1 MSLRERKKKKTQQ
14 AILDA
19 ARSLMERDQIA
30 SLTTR
35 LIAKT
40 ADVSYQTLYNY
51 FPTKNDILIA
61 LLKEKHAS
69 SEKDYRRII
78 RTFSGEVIDSLKQLN
93 QSRLEFAMGYRGP
106 MEEYLNITMKILTTT
121 NQKFNLIELLD
132 QFGGEQYQAILVLAR
147 GMGVIHEDTDIQL
160 MAHTLQIISTYGMQ
174 ALLTTEIRKNDSI
187 FLEVLN
193 QQTEQLTK
201 PYLLRN
207 PN

>member
-1 MSLRERKKKKTQQ
+1 
-14 AILDA
+14 
-19 ARSLMERDQIA
+19 
-30 SLTTR
+30 
-35 LIAKT
+35 
-40 ADVSYQTLYNY
+40 
-51 FPTKNDILIA
+51 
-61 LLKEKHAS
+61 
-69 SEKDYRRII
+69 
-78 RTFSGEVIDSLKQLN
+78 
-93 QSRLEFAMGYRGP
+93 
-106 MEEYLNITMKILTTT
+106 MKILTTT

-147 GMGVIHEDTDIQL
+147 GMGVIQEDTDIQL

>member
-121 NQKFNLIELLD
+121 NQKYNLVELLD
-132 QFGGEQYQAILVLAR
+132 QFGGEQYQAILALAR

>member
-1 MSLRERKKKKTQQ
+1 MSLREKKKKKTQQ
-14 AILDA
+14 AILKA
-19 ARSLMERDQIA
+19 TRTLIERDQIA

-35 LIAKT
+35 LIAET
-40 ADVSYQTLYNY
+40 ADVSYQTLYKY
-51 FPTKNDILIA
+51 YPSKNDILIA
-61 LLKEKHAS
+61 LLKEKKAS
-69 SEKDYRRII
+69 AEEDYQRII
-78 RTFSGEVIDSLKQLN
+78 RTFSGDVIDSLKQLN
-93 QSRLEFAMGYRGP
+93 QSRLDFAMGYRDP
-106 MEEYLNITMKILTTT
+106 IEDYLNITMKILTTT

-160 MAHTLQIISTYGMQ
+160 MPKTPNKFTTSGMK
-174 ALLTTEIRKNDSI
+174 ALFTPQNTKHDSI
-187 FLEVLN
+187 FLEILN